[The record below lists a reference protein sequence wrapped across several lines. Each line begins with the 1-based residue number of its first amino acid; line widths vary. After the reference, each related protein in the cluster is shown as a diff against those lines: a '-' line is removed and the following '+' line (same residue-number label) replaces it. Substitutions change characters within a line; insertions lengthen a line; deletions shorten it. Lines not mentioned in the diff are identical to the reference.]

1 MAFHHAK
8 DARLQSA
15 MELAMQDTFASMELP
30 ALDVVKGTYGIIEVS
45 FLAHHTAPIHC
56 SMRI

>member
-8 DARLQSA
+8 DARLRSA
-15 MELAMQDTFASMELP
+15 MDSAMQDTFARMELP

-45 FLAHHTAPIHC
+45 FLAHRTAPIHC
-56 SMRI
+56 SIRT